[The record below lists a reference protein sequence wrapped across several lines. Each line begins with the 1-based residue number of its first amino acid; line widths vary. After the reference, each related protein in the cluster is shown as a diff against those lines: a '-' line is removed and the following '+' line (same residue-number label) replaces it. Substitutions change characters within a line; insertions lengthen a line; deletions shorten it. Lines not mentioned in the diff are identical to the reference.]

1 MKAQISILDYGA
13 GNVASVRKAFRHIG
27 ADPVV
32 TSTAK
37 GLRAARAIVIPG
49 VGHFSKTANIN
60 DEARMTVA
68 RAIDA
73 GVPVLGI
80 CLGLHWLFEG
90 SDEAPLVPGLGA
102 LVGRCRP
109 LVAAGD
115 IKVPHVGWNSL
126 DRTRRPSVLLE
137 GLGTRTFTYF
147 CHSYAAPSTDRATAA
162 SRHGRM
168 FGAVV
173 EHDNLF
179 GVQFHPEKSGD
190 AGLKILRNFVRFAGA
205 KAPASESRC

>member
-1 MKAQISILDYGA
+1 VKVSILDYGA
-13 GNVASVRKAFRHIG
+13 GNVASVRKAFRHVG

-32 TSTAK
+32 TSAGK
-37 GLRAARAIVIPG
+37 GLSSARAIVIPG
-49 VGHFSKTANIN
+49 VGHFSKTASIS
-60 DEARMTVA
+60 DEARVAVA
-68 RAIDA
+68 RAADA
-73 GVPVLGI
+73 GVPILGI

-90 SDEAPLVPGLGA
+90 SDEAPLVPGLSA

-109 LVAAGD
+109 LIAAGD

-126 DRTRRPSVLLE
+126 ERTRRPSVLLE
-137 GLGTRTFTYF
+137 GLGNGTFAYF

-173 EHDNLF
+173 EHDNVF
-179 GVQFHPEKSGD
+179 GVQFHPEKSGE
-190 AGLKILRNFVRFAGA
+190 AGLTILRNFLRYCAG
-205 KAPASESRC
+205 RR